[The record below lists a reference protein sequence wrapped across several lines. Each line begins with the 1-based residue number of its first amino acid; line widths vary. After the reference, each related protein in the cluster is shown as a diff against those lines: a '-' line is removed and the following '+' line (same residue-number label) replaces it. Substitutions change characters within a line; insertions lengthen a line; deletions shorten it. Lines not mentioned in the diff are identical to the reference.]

1 MEISGEYTFDAT
13 QELVWQA
20 LLNPEVLS
28 SVLPG
33 NESLELISEDEY
45 AGNLN
50 VRIGPVQGK
59 FRGNIKLNEINEPDS
74 FTMVVDGKGAP
85 GFVKATGAVV
95 LNPQADQTFMTY
107 EGTAQIG
114 GRIASVG
121 QRLLDSS
128 ARSII
133 RQSLDG
139 INEYLKL
146 QQAAQ
151 ETAVADGATTEE
163 EIAEAV
169 RQVEMPAYQPPS
181 QTNMALN
188 VAKDVADDFIPAA
201 YRPTIVAVLVFVF
214 LVIMCRLC
222 RK

>member
-1 MEISGEYTFDAT
+1 MEISGDYTFDAP
-13 QELVWQA
+13 QEMVWQA

-33 NESLELISEDEY
+33 NESLDLIGEDEY

-50 VRIGPVQGK
+50 VKIGPVQGK
-59 FRGNIKLNEINEPDS
+59 FRGKIKLNDINEPDS

-85 GFVKATGAVV
+85 GFVKATGAVA
-95 LNPQADQTFMTY
+95 LNAQENQTHKTY
-107 EGTAQIG
+107 EGSAQVG

-133 RQSLDG
+133 RQSLEG

-151 ETAVADGATTEE
+151 EVALAGGATTEE

-169 RQVEMPAYQPPS
+169 AQVEIPTYQPPS

-188 VAKDVADDFIPAA
+188 VAKDVADDFIPAQ
-201 YRPTIVAVLVFVF
+201 YRPTIVAVFVF
-214 LVIMCRLC
+214 IFLMLVCRIC
-222 RK
+222 KK

>member
-1 MEISGEYTFDAT
+1 MQISGEYTFDAT

-33 NESLELISEDEY
+33 NESLELLGEDEY

-50 VRIGPVQGK
+50 VKIGPVQGK
-59 FRGNIKLNEINEPDS
+59 FRGNIKLNDIYKPDS
-74 FTMVVDGKGAP
+74 FTMVVDGKGSP
-85 GFVKATGAVV
+85 GFVKATGAVE
-95 LNPQADQTFMTY
+95 LSAQAAQTFMTY
-107 EGTAQIG
+107 EGTAQVG

-151 ETAVADGATTEE
+151 ETAVAGGAITEE

-169 RQVEMPAYQPPS
+169 KKVEMPAYQPPS

-188 VAKDVADDFIPAA
+188 VAKDVADDFIPAQ
-201 YRPTIVAVLVFVF
+201 YRPTIVAVLVFIF

>member
-1 MEISGEYTFDAT
+1 MEISGSYTFDAP
-13 QELVWQA
+13 QEMVWQA
-20 LLNPEVLS
+20 MLNPEVLS

-33 NESLELISEDEY
+33 SESLELVGEDEY

-50 VRIGPVQGK
+50 VKVGPVQGK
-59 FRGNIKLNEINEPDS
+59 FKGNIKINETNKPDS
-74 FTMVVDGKGAP
+74 FTMVVDGKGSP
-85 GFVKATGAVV
+85 GFVKPTGAVK
-95 LNPQADQTFMTY
+95 LSTQAAQTLLTY
-107 EGTAQIG
+107 AGTAQVG

-146 QQAAQ
+146 QQIVQ
-151 ETAVADGATTEE
+151 EAAVAGGAATEE

-169 RQVEMPAYQPPS
+169 AQIEMPTYQPPS
-181 QTNMALN
+181 QTNMALT
-188 VAKDVADDFIPAA
+188 VAKDVADDFIPAQ
-201 YRPTIVAVLVFVF
+201 YRPTIVAVLVFIF
-214 LVIMCRLC
+214 LMILC
-222 RK
+222 RICKK

>member
-1 MEISGEYTFDAT
+1 MEISGDYTFDAP
-13 QELVWQA
+13 QEMVWQA
-20 LLNPEVLS
+20 LLNQEVLS

-33 NESLELISEDEY
+33 NESLELIGEDEY

-50 VRIGPVQGK
+50 VKIGPVQGK
-59 FRGNIKLNEINEPDS
+59 FRGNIKLSDINKPDS
-74 FTMVVDGKGAP
+74 FTMVVDGKGSP
-85 GFVKATGAVV
+85 GFVKATGAVE
-95 LNPQADQTFMTY
+95 LSAQEKQTFMVY
-107 EGTAQIG
+107 AGTAQIG

-128 ARSII
+128 ARSLI

-151 ETAVADGATTEE
+151 EAAVAGGATTEE

-169 RQVEMPAYQPPS
+169 AQVEMPAYQPPS

-188 VAKDVADDFIPAA
+188 VAKDVADDFIPAQ
-201 YRPTIVAVLVFVF
+201 YRPTIVAVLVFIF
-214 LVIMCRLC
+214 LMILC
-222 RK
+222 RICKK